1 MPSRLPSLK
10 VVLIVFLPCMLALGI
25 WLGGHPQFLPGPVAD
40 ALVGPEDR
48 RITLEAL
55 DTIHDKY
62 YRAVDRGKLSDARSR
77 APSRTSTIASRP
89 ICRRS
94 EYGQFRLSLNN
105 EFSGVGT
112 AVRGVKTGLR
122 IVTVYPKSPA
132 KKAGIRVGDI
142 VTKANGHKLAGLT
155 EEAATALD
163 QGSRGDASSA

>member
-25 WLGGHPQFLPGPVAD
+25 WLGGHPQFLPGPIAD

-62 YRAVDRGKLSDARSR
+62 YRAIDRGKLSDNA
-77 APSRTSTIASRP
+77 IAGAVKDLDDRFSAYLP
-89 ICRRS
+89 PS
-94 EYGQFRLSLNN
+94 EYGRFRLSLNS

-112 AVRGVKTGLR
+112 AVRGAKSGLL

-132 KKAGIRVGDI
+132 EKAGIRVGDI

-155 EEAATALD
+155 EEAATALIK
-163 QGSRGDASSA
+163 GPERTSSA